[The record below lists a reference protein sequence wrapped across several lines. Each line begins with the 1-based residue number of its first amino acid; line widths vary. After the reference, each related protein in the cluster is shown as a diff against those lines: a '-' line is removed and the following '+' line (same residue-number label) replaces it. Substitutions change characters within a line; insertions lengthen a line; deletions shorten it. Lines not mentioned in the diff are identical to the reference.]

1 MRIVLKA
8 WDILWKD
15 NSMILTNLLS
25 SLIYKTFSDSFLW
38 VDKLADLTVSP
49 IHQAAVGLVHPSRGI
64 SLRFPR
70 FIRQRPD
77 KSPDNANSSSDIA
90 DLFCQQNRKLD
101 IWGLYEVHTINLL
114 YDTINH
120 HHYTAGHRSS
130 SFLLFKWDIVYN
142 ILTRLF
148 PWLGY
153 ELIIL

>member
-101 IWGLYEVHTINLL
+101 I
-114 YDTINH
+114 
-120 HHYTAGHRSS
+120 
-130 SFLLFKWDIVYN
+130 
-142 ILTRLF
+142 
-148 PWLGY
+148 
-153 ELIIL
+153 